1 MCSRVSVVGDEHQSI
16 TRIKGHSTAL
26 FEWIIWIDSALS
38 LKLQSKVSYLCRDGI
53 CTAISTLWYSTELMA
68 ISKNKDKQ
76 QIQKVPLWTKPGI
89 LSGAYYLLFEKKK
102 KSLGEFVNCQRA
114 DRPGQNRASEP
125 SGSMSSELVWGGK
138 RLVLQAVRA
147 GLDAGDGRILPFQLQ
162 FKSYHDTSSRQ
173 NHRPLTNYS
182 ILRIPM
188 GLWQQ
193 ETGHLCSTFLYPTC
207 HPLPQ
212 KLYNKDSI
220 KNTSEAVQ

>member
-1 MCSRVSVVGDEHQSI
+1 MEPVQPLASCGTPLSSWQLVKTKTSNKSRRCPYGLNLGYSLGLIICS
-16 TRIKGHSTAL
+16 L
-26 FEWIIWIDSALS
+26 
-38 LKLQSKVSYLCRDGI
+38 
-53 CTAISTLWYSTELMA
+53 
-68 ISKNKDKQ
+68 
-76 QIQKVPLWTKPGI
+76 
-89 LSGAYYLLFEKKK
+89 KKK
-102 KSLGEFVNCQRA
+102 KSLGEVVNCQRA
-114 DRPGQNRASEP
+114 ERPGQNRASEP
-125 SGSMSSELVWGGK
+125 SGPMSSELVWGGK

-188 GLWQQ
+188 GFWQQ

-212 KLYNKDSI
+212 KLYNKRSI